1 MSIGAPRT
9 YSLTEMFCLLC
20 AGRVGRVFPF
30 PGDTEFKVTCFND
43 LDILPDG
50 RLVVSEASTRY
61 PLHDYLNDFVEG
73 RPTGR

>member
-1 MSIGAPRT
+1 M
-9 YSLTEMFCLLC
+9 
-20 AGRVGRVFPF
+20 GRVFPF

-50 RLVVSEASTRY
+50 RLVVSEASARY